1 MRKRHVSGVSFW
13 KKKKHENSKN
23 RLIVDFHVD
32 ACFILIIKMH
42 IFIIY

>member
-1 MRKRHVSGVSFW
+1 MSVVFRSGKKRNT
-13 KKKKHENSKN
+13 KIQKD